1 MFSTEWSDNWR
12 GAFRIELRA
21 EAIGLASRGWPVL
34 PGTYPSGTEW
44 SGPVPVHSDWQE
56 TVGAT
61 PDQVASWWTGN
72 PYSLLV
78 ATGSV
83 VDAVEVDAELGQRAA
98 GLLRASDRPAPIV
111 AMPNGKWVFL
121 TSAGKEIPAELA
133 ARPGVRW
140 HGHGSVVALPPTPF
154 RHGVVHWRVKPE
166 TWGWQLPHAGAV
178 HGVLARAMNILS
190 APTTPIH
197 ASAA

>member
-61 PDQVASWWTGN
+61 PDQVASW
-72 PYSLLV
+72 
-78 ATGSV
+78 
-83 VDAVEVDAELGQRAA
+83 
-98 GLLRASDRPAPIV
+98 
-111 AMPNGKWVFL
+111 
-121 TSAGKEIPAELA
+121 
-133 ARPGVRW
+133 
-140 HGHGSVVALPPTPF
+140 
-154 RHGVVHWRVKPE
+154 
-166 TWGWQLPHAGAV
+166 
-178 HGVLARAMNILS
+178 
-190 APTTPIH
+190 
-197 ASAA
+197 